1 MKKVKKIITGFL
13 TVFLFMA
20 MVLPMTTVKASEE
33 KEVAEK
39 RMYTVTFRAGNVAS
53 FDTDKITVSDGME
66 VTKNYIKV
74 KVAKGDTL
82 ALTVPD
88 WESDAR
94 LTSWF
99 SNCLHYEKEAAYGLK
114 AFSGV
119 VGTAVE
125 RNTEYVLDYKRLI
138 NPVSYTVSFVDSQ
151 TKEQIAAPQ
160 IIYGNAEE
168 TITVLPVTVSDYT
181 PTESRK
187 TLKLEKGKENT
198 ATFEYCYTGTV
209 ETITST
215 VTNVVPGTTRTET
228 VVNEV
233 EETVIVPGTAQPSG
247 FTANVVNN
255 ASNTANNRANGG
267 GNALNTPAGN
277 IANNVA
283 DNSANNAADNAVN
296 APADENEDQ
305 TVDDGNV
312 EIPEEQTPLVDGDEN
327 DGVVDIEESVTPLA
341 NTAEDE
347 STVSGDVDGKDA
359 DLAAQEIDAA
369 SVPVAVPVIG
379 GIAAVFVVGLI
390 VFLIYKNRKRSK

>member
-88 WESDAR
+88 WESDVR

-138 NPVSYTVSFVDSQ
+138 DPVSYTVSFIDSQ

-168 TITVLPVTVSDYT
+168 TITVLPVIVSDYT
-181 PTESRK
+181 PTESSK

-198 ATFEYCYTGTV
+198 ATFEYRYTGTV

-255 ASNTANNRANGG
+255 RANGG
-267 GNALNTPAGN
+267 GNALNAPTGN
-277 IANNVA
+277 TANNVA

-327 DGVVDIEESVTPLA
+327 DGVVDIEESETPLA

>member
-13 TVFLFMA
+13 MVFIFMA

-53 FDTDKITVSDGME
+53 IDTDKITVSDGME

-82 ALTVPD
+82 AFTVPG
-88 WESDAR
+88 WESDAG

-114 AFSGV
+114 AFSGI

-138 NPVSYTVSFVDSQ
+138 DPVSYTVSFIDSK
-151 TKEQIAAPQ
+151 TKEQIATPQ

-168 TITVLPVTVSDYT
+168 TIMVTPVTVSDYT
-181 PTESRK
+181 PTESSK
-187 TLKLEKGKENT
+187 TLKLEKGKANT
-198 ATFEYCYTGTV
+198 ATFEYRYIGSV

-233 EETVIVPGTAQPSG
+233 EETVIVPGTARQTG

-255 ASNTANNRANGG
+255 ASNAVNAPVGNTANS
-267 GNALNTPAGN
+267 
-277 IANNVA
+277 VA
-283 DNSANNAADNAVN
+283 DNNANNAADNAVN
-296 APADENEDQ
+296 APADDNEDQ
-305 TVDDGNV
+305 TVDDSNV
-312 EIPEEQTPLVDGDEN
+312 EIPEEQTPLVDGDGN
-327 DGVVDIEESVTPLA
+327 DGVVDIEESETPLA

-347 STVSGDVDGKDA
+347 NTVSGDVDGNDA

-379 GIAAVFVVGLI
+379 GIAAVFIAGLMA
-390 VFLIYKNRKRSK
+390 FLVYKNRKRSK

>member
-33 KEVAEK
+33 KEAVEK
-39 RMYTVTFRAGNVAS
+39 RMYTVTFRAGNIAC

-82 ALTVPD
+82 AFTVPD

-114 AFSGV
+114 AFNGV

-138 NPVSYTVSFVDSQ
+138 DPVSYTVSFIDSQ
-151 TKEQIAAPQ
+151 TKEQIATPQ

-168 TITVLPVTVSDYT
+168 TITVIPVTVSDYT
-181 PTESRK
+181 PTESSK
-187 TLKLEKGKENT
+187 TLKLEKGKENA
-198 ATFEYCYTGTV
+198 ATFEYHYTGAV

-233 EETVIVPGTAQPSG
+233 EETVIVPGTSQPTG

-255 ASNTANNRANGG
+255 ASNAVNAPV
-267 GNALNTPAGN
+267 GNT
-277 IANNVA
+277 ANNVA
-283 DNSANNAADNAVN
+283 DNNANNAADNAVN
-296 APADENEDQ
+296 APADDNEDQ
-305 TVDDGNV
+305 TVDDSNV
-312 EIPEEQTPLVDGDEN
+312 EITEEQTPLVDGDGN
-327 DGVVDIEESVTPLA
+327 DGVVDIEESETPLA

-347 STVSGDVDGKDA
+347 NTVSGDVDGNDA

-379 GIAAVFVVGLI
+379 GIAAVFIAGLI
-390 VFLIYKNRKRSK
+390 AFLVYKNRKRSK

>member
-13 TVFLFMA
+13 TVFIFMA
-20 MVLPMTTVKASEE
+20 LVLPMTTVKASEE
-33 KEVAEK
+33 KEVVEK
-39 RMYTVTFRAGNVAS
+39 RMYTVTFRAGNIAC
-53 FDTDKITVSDGME
+53 FDIDKITVSEGME

-82 ALTVPD
+82 AFTVPG

-114 AFSGV
+114 AFNGV
-119 VGTAVE
+119 VGTVVE

-138 NPVSYTVSFVDSQ
+138 DPVSYTVSFIDSQ

-160 IIYGNAEE
+160 ITYGNAEE
-168 TITVLPVTVSDYT
+168 TITVIPVTVPDYT
-181 PTESRK
+181 PTESSK
-187 TLKLEKGKENT
+187 IIKLEKGKENT
-198 ATFEYCYTGTV
+198 ATFEYRYTGAV

-228 VVNEV
+228 VVSEV
-233 EETVIVPGTAQPSG
+233 EETVIVPGTSQPTG

-255 ASNTANNRANGG
+255 ASNAVNAPV
-267 GNALNTPAGN
+267 GNT
-277 IANNVA
+277 ANNVA
-283 DNSANNAADNAVN
+283 DNNANNAADNAVN
-296 APADENEDQ
+296 APADDNEDQ
-305 TVDDGNV
+305 TVDDSNV

-327 DGVVDIEESVTPLA
+327 DGVVDIEESETPLS

-347 STVSGDVDGKDA
+347 STVSGDVDGNDA

-379 GIAAVFVVGLI
+379 GIAAVFIGGLI
-390 VFLIYKNRKRSK
+390 AFLVYKNRKRSK

>member
-13 TVFLFMA
+13 TVFIFMA
-20 MVLPMTTVKASEE
+20 LVLPMTTVKASEE
-33 KEVAEK
+33 KEVVEK
-39 RMYTVTFRAGNVAS
+39 RMYTVTVRAGNIAC
-53 FDTDKITVSDGME
+53 FDIDKITVSEGME

-74 KVAKGDTL
+74 KVVKGDTL
-82 ALTVPD
+82 AFTVPG

-114 AFSGV
+114 AFNGV
-119 VGTAVE
+119 VGTVVE

-138 NPVSYTVSFVDSQ
+138 DPVSYTVSFIDSQ

-160 IIYGNAEE
+160 ITYGNAEE
-168 TITVLPVTVSDYT
+168 TITVIPVTVPDYT
-181 PTESRK
+181 PTESSK
-187 TLKLEKGKENT
+187 IIKLEKGKENT
-198 ATFEYCYTGTV
+198 ATFEYRYTGAV

-233 EETVIVPGTAQPSG
+233 EETAIVPGTSQPTG

-255 ASNTANNRANGG
+255 ASNAVNAPV
-267 GNALNTPAGN
+267 GNT
-277 IANNVA
+277 
-283 DNSANNAADNAVN
+283 ANNAADNAVN
-296 APADENEDQ
+296 APADDNEDQ
-305 TVDDGNV
+305 TVDDSNV
-312 EIPEEQTPLVDGDEN
+312 EIPEEQTPLVDGDGN
-327 DGVVDIEESVTPLA
+327 DGVVAIEESETPLA

-347 STVSGDVDGKDA
+347 NTVSGDVNGKDA

-379 GIAAVFVVGLI
+379 GITAVFVVGLI
-390 VFLIYKNRKRSK
+390 VFLIYKNRKKSK

>member
-39 RMYTVTFRAGNVAS
+39 RMYTVTFRAGNIAC

-82 ALTVPD
+82 AFTVPG

-114 AFSGV
+114 AFNGV

-138 NPVSYTVSFVDSQ
+138 DPVSYTVSFIDSQ
-151 TKEQIAAPQ
+151 TKEQIATPQ

-168 TITVLPVTVSDYT
+168 TITVIPVTVSDYT
-181 PTESRK
+181 PTESSK
-187 TLKLEKGKENT
+187 TLKLEKGKENA
-198 ATFEYCYTGTV
+198 ATFEYHYTGAV

-233 EETVIVPGTAQPSG
+233 EETVIVPGTSQPTG

-255 ASNTANNRANGG
+255 ASNAVNAPV
-267 GNALNTPAGN
+267 GNT
-277 IANNVA
+277 ANNVA
-283 DNSANNAADNAVN
+283 DNNANNAADNAVN
-296 APADENEDQ
+296 APADDNEDR
-305 TVDDGNV
+305 TVDDSNV
-312 EIPEEQTPLVDGDEN
+312 EIPEEQTPLVDGDGN
-327 DGVVDIEESVTPLA
+327 DGVVDIEESETPLA

-347 STVSGDVDGKDA
+347 NTVSGDVDGNDA
-359 DLAAQEIDAA
+359 DLAAQKIDAA

-379 GIAAVFVVGLI
+379 GIAAVFIAGLI
-390 VFLIYKNRKRSK
+390 AFLVYKNRKRSK

>member
-13 TVFLFMA
+13 MVFLFMA

-82 ALTVPD
+82 AFTVPD

-114 AFSGV
+114 AFNGV

-138 NPVSYTVSFVDSQ
+138 DPVSYTVSFIDSQ
-151 TKEQIAAPQ
+151 TKEQIATPQ

-168 TITVLPVTVSDYT
+168 TITVIPVTVPDYT
-181 PTESRK
+181 PTQSSK
-187 TLKLEKGKENT
+187 IIKLEKGKENT
-198 ATFEYCYTGTV
+198 ATFEYRYTGAV

-233 EETVIVPGTAQPSG
+233 EETVIVPGTSQPTG

-255 ASNTANNRANGG
+255 ASNAVNAPV
-267 GNALNTPAGN
+267 GNT
-277 IANNVA
+277 ANNVA
-283 DNSANNAADNAVN
+283 DNNANNAADNAVN
-296 APADENEDQ
+296 APADDNEDQ
-305 TVDDGNV
+305 TVDDSNV
-312 EIPEEQTPLVDGDEN
+312 EIPEEQTPLVDGDGN
-327 DGVVDIEESVTPLA
+327 DGVVDIEESETPLA

-347 STVSGDVDGKDA
+347 NTVSGDVDGNDA

-379 GIAAVFVVGLI
+379 GIAAVFIAGLI
-390 VFLIYKNRKRSK
+390 AFLVYKNRKRSK

>member
-13 TVFLFMA
+13 TVFIFMA
-20 MVLPMTTVKASEE
+20 LVLPMTTVKASEE
-33 KEVAEK
+33 KEVVEK
-39 RMYTVTFRAGNVAS
+39 RMYTVTFRAGNIAC
-53 FDTDKITVSDGME
+53 FDIDKITVSEGME

-82 ALTVPD
+82 AFTVPG
-88 WESDAR
+88 WESDAG

-114 AFSGV
+114 AFNGV
-119 VGTAVE
+119 VGTVVE

-138 NPVSYTVSFVDSQ
+138 DPVSYTVSFIDSQ

-160 IIYGNAEE
+160 ITYGNAEE
-168 TITVLPVTVSDYT
+168 TITVIPVTVPDYT
-181 PTESRK
+181 PTESSK
-187 TLKLEKGKENT
+187 IIKLEKGKENT
-198 ATFEYCYTGTV
+198 ATFEYRYTGAV

-233 EETVIVPGTAQPSG
+233 EETVIVPGTSQPTG

-255 ASNTANNRANGG
+255 ASDAVNAPVGNT
-267 GNALNTPAGN
+267 
-277 IANNVA
+277 
-283 DNSANNAADNAVN
+283 ANNAADNVVN
-296 APADENEDQ
+296 APADDNEDQ
-305 TVDDGNV
+305 TVDDSNV
-312 EIPEEQTPLVDGDEN
+312 EIPEEQTPLVDGDGN
-327 DGVVDIEESVTPLA
+327 DGAVDIEESETPLA
-341 NTAEDE
+341 NTAEDA
-347 STVSGDVDGKDA
+347 STASGDVNGNDA

-379 GIAAVFVVGLI
+379 GITAVFVVGLI
-390 VFLIYKNRKRSK
+390 VFLIYKNRKKSK

>member
-13 TVFLFMA
+13 TVFIFMA
-20 MVLPMTTVKASEE
+20 LVLPMTTVKASEE
-33 KEVAEK
+33 KEAVEK
-39 RMYTVTFRAGNVAS
+39 RMYTVTFRAGNIAC
-53 FDTDKITVSDGME
+53 FDIDKITVSEGME

-82 ALTVPD
+82 AFTVPG
-88 WESDAR
+88 WESDAG

-114 AFSGV
+114 AFNGV
-119 VGTAVE
+119 VGTVVE

-138 NPVSYTVSFVDSQ
+138 DPISYTVSFIDSQ

-160 IIYGNAEE
+160 ITYGNAEE
-168 TITVLPVTVSDYT
+168 TITVIPVTVPDYT
-181 PTESRK
+181 PVESSK
-187 TLKLEKGKENT
+187 IIKLEKGKENT
-198 ATFEYCYTGTV
+198 ATFEYRYTGAV

-233 EETVIVPGTAQPSG
+233 EETVIVPGTSQPTG

-255 ASNTANNRANGG
+255 ASNAVNAPV
-267 GNALNTPAGN
+267 GNT
-277 IANNVA
+277 
-283 DNSANNAADNAVN
+283 ANNAADNAVN
-296 APADENEDQ
+296 APADDNEDQ
-305 TVDDGNV
+305 TVDDSNV
-312 EIPEEQTPLVDGDEN
+312 EIPEEQTPLVDGDGN
-327 DGVVDIEESVTPLA
+327 DGAVDIEESETPLA
-341 NTAEDE
+341 NTAEDA
-347 STVSGDVDGKDA
+347 STASSDVNGNDA

-379 GIAAVFVVGLI
+379 GITAVFVVGLI
-390 VFLIYKNRKRSK
+390 VFLIYKNRKKSK

>member
-13 TVFLFMA
+13 TVFIFMA
-20 MVLPMTTVKASEE
+20 LVLPMTTVKASEE
-33 KEVAEK
+33 KEAVEK
-39 RMYTVTFRAGNVAS
+39 RMYTVTFRAGNIAC
-53 FDTDKITVSDGME
+53 FDIDKITVSEGME

-82 ALTVPD
+82 AFTVPG

-114 AFSGV
+114 AFNGV

-138 NPVSYTVSFVDSQ
+138 DPVSYTVSFIDIQ

-160 IIYGNAEE
+160 ITYGNAEE
-168 TITVLPVTVSDYT
+168 TITVIPVTVPDYT
-181 PTESRK
+181 PVESSK
-187 TLKLEKGKENT
+187 IIKLEKGKENT
-198 ATFEYCYTGTV
+198 ATFEYRYTGAV

-228 VVNEV
+228 VVSEV
-233 EETVIVPGTAQPSG
+233 EKMVIVPGAAQPSG
-247 FTANVVNN
+247 VTANVVNN
-255 ASNTANNRANGG
+255 ASNTADNRVNGG
-267 GNALNTPAGN
+267 GNTADTPAGN
-277 IANNVA
+277 PVDNSTNNEVDNVA
-283 DNSANNAADNAVN
+283 N

-305 TVDDGNV
+305 TADEGNI
-312 EIPEEQTPLVDGDEN
+312 EIPEEQTPL
-327 DGVVDIEESVTPLA
+327 A
-341 NTAEDE
+341 NTEEDE

-379 GIAAVFVVGLI
+379 GIAAVFIAGLI
-390 VFLIYKNRKRSK
+390 VFLVYKNRKRSK

>member
-13 TVFLFMA
+13 TVFIFMA
-20 MVLPMTTVKASEE
+20 LVLPMTTVKASEE
-33 KEVAEK
+33 KEVVEK
-39 RMYTVTFRAGNVAS
+39 RMYTVTFRAGNIAC
-53 FDTDKITVSDGME
+53 FDIDKITVSEGME

-74 KVAKGDTL
+74 KAAKGDTL
-82 ALTVPD
+82 AFTVPG

-114 AFSGV
+114 AFNGV
-119 VGTAVE
+119 VGTVVE

-138 NPVSYTVSFVDSQ
+138 DPVSYTVSFIDSQ
-151 TKEQIAAPQ
+151 TKEQIATPQ

-168 TITVLPVTVSDYT
+168 TIMVTPVTVSDYT
-181 PTESRK
+181 PTESSK
-187 TLKLEKGKENT
+187 IIKLEKGKENT
-198 ATFEYCYTGTV
+198 ATFEYRYTGAV

-233 EETVIVPGTAQPSG
+233 EETVIVPGTSQPTG

-255 ASNTANNRANGG
+255 ASNAVNAPV
-267 GNALNTPAGN
+267 GNT
-277 IANNVA
+277 ANNVA
-283 DNSANNAADNAVN
+283 DNNANNAADNAVN
-296 APADENEDQ
+296 APADDNEDQ
-305 TVDDGNV
+305 TVDDSNV
-312 EIPEEQTPLVDGDEN
+312 EIPEEQTPLVDGDGN
-327 DGVVDIEESVTPLA
+327 DGVVAIEESETPLA
-341 NTAEDE
+341 NTAEDA
-347 STVSGDVDGKDA
+347 STASGDVDGNDA

-379 GIAAVFVVGLI
+379 GITAVFVVGLI
-390 VFLIYKNRKRSK
+390 VFLIYKNRKKSK

>member
-13 TVFLFMA
+13 TVFIFMA
-20 MVLPMTTVKASEE
+20 LVLPMTMVKASEE
-33 KEVAEK
+33 KEVVEK
-39 RMYTVTFRAGNVAS
+39 RMYTVTFRAGNIAC
-53 FDTDKITVSDGME
+53 FDIDKITVSEGME

-82 ALTVPD
+82 AFTVPG

-114 AFSGV
+114 AFNGV
-119 VGTAVE
+119 VGTVVE

-138 NPVSYTVSFVDSQ
+138 DPVSYTVSFIDSQ

-160 IIYGNAEE
+160 ITYGNAEE
-168 TITVLPVTVSDYT
+168 TITVIPVTVPDYT
-181 PTESRK
+181 PTESSK
-187 TLKLEKGKENT
+187 IIKLEKGKENT
-198 ATFEYCYTGTV
+198 ATFEYRYTGAV

-233 EETVIVPGTAQPSG
+233 EETVIVPGTSQPTG

-255 ASNTANNRANGG
+255 ASNAVNAPV
-267 GNALNTPAGN
+267 GNT
-277 IANNVA
+277 ANNVA
-283 DNSANNAADNAVN
+283 DNNANNAADNAVN
-296 APADENEDQ
+296 APADDNEDQ
-305 TVDDGNV
+305 TVDDSNV
-312 EIPEEQTPLVDGDEN
+312 EIPEEQTPLVDGDGN
-327 DGVVDIEESVTPLA
+327 DGVVAIEESETPLA
-341 NTAEDE
+341 NTAEDA
-347 STVSGDVDGKDA
+347 STASGDVNGKDA

-379 GIAAVFVVGLI
+379 GITAVFVVGLI
-390 VFLIYKNRKRSK
+390 VFLIYKNRKKSK

>member
-39 RMYTVTFRAGNVAS
+39 RMYTVTFRAGNIAC

-82 ALTVPD
+82 AFTVPG

-114 AFSGV
+114 AFNGV

-138 NPVSYTVSFVDSQ
+138 DPVSYTVSFIDSQ
-151 TKEQIAAPQ
+151 TKEQIATPQ

-168 TITVLPVTVSDYT
+168 TITVIPVIVSDYT
-181 PTESRK
+181 PTESSK
-187 TLKLEKGKENT
+187 IIKLEKGKENT
-198 ATFEYCYTGTV
+198 ATFEYRYTGAV

-215 VTNVVPGTTRTET
+215 VTNVVPGITRTET

-233 EETVIVPGTAQPSG
+233 EEPVIVPGTSQPTG

-255 ASNTANNRANGG
+255 VSNAVNAPV
-267 GNALNTPAGN
+267 GNT
-277 IANNVA
+277 ANNVA
-283 DNSANNAADNAVN
+283 DNNANNAADNAVN
-296 APADENEDQ
+296 APADDNEDQ
-305 TVDDGNV
+305 TVDDSNV
-312 EIPEEQTPLVDGDEN
+312 EIPEEQTPLVDGDGN
-327 DGVVDIEESVTPLA
+327 DGVVDIEESETPLA

-347 STVSGDVDGKDA
+347 NTVSGDVDGNDA

-379 GIAAVFVVGLI
+379 GIAAVFIAGLI

>member
-13 TVFLFMA
+13 MVFIFMA

-33 KEVAEK
+33 KEAVEK

-82 ALTVPD
+82 AFTVPG
-88 WESDAR
+88 WESDAG

-138 NPVSYTVSFVDSQ
+138 DPVSYTVSFIDSQ
-151 TKEQIAAPQ
+151 TKEQIATPQ

-168 TITVLPVTVSDYT
+168 TIMVTPVTVSDYT
-181 PTESRK
+181 PTESSK
-187 TLKLEKGKENT
+187 IIKLEKGKENT
-198 ATFEYCYTGTV
+198 ATFEYRYTGAV

-228 VVNEV
+228 VVSEV
-233 EETVIVPGTAQPSG
+233 EEMVIIPGTSQPTG

-255 ASNTANNRANGG
+255 ASNAVNAPV
-267 GNALNTPAGN
+267 GNT
-277 IANNVA
+277 ANNVA
-283 DNSANNAADNAVN
+283 DNNANNAADNAVN
-296 APADENEDQ
+296 APADDNEDQ
-305 TVDDGNV
+305 TVDDSNV
-312 EIPEEQTPLVDGDEN
+312 EIPEEQTPLVDGDGN
-327 DGVVDIEESVTPLA
+327 DGVVAIEESETPLA
-341 NTAEDE
+341 NTAEDA
-347 STVSGDVDGKDA
+347 STASGDVNGKDA

-379 GIAAVFVVGLI
+379 GITAVFVVGLI
-390 VFLIYKNRKRSK
+390 VFLIYKNRKKSK

>member
-13 TVFLFMA
+13 TVFIFMA
-20 MVLPMTTVKASEE
+20 LVLPMTTVKASEE
-33 KEVAEK
+33 KEVVEK

-82 ALTVPD
+82 AFTVPG
-88 WESDAR
+88 WESDAG

-114 AFSGV
+114 DFNGV

-138 NPVSYTVSFVDSQ
+138 DPVSYTVSFIDSQ
-151 TKEQIAAPQ
+151 TKEQIATPQ

-168 TITVLPVTVSDYT
+168 TIMVTPVTVSDYT
-181 PTESRK
+181 PTESSK
-187 TLKLEKGKENT
+187 IIKLEKGKENT
-198 ATFEYCYTGTV
+198 ATFEYRYTGAV

-228 VVNEV
+228 VVSEV
-233 EETVIVPGTAQPSG
+233 EETVIVPGAAQPSG
-247 FTANVVNN
+247 VTANVVNN
-255 ASNTANNRANGG
+255 ASNAVNAPV
-267 GNALNTPAGN
+267 GNT
-277 IANNVA
+277 ANNVA
-283 DNSANNAADNAVN
+283 DNNANNAADNAVN
-296 APADENEDQ
+296 APADDNEDQ
-305 TVDDGNV
+305 TVDDSNV
-312 EIPEEQTPLVDGDEN
+312 EIPEEQTPLVDGDGN
-327 DGVVDIEESVTPLA
+327 DGAVDIEESETPLA
-341 NTAEDE
+341 NTAEDA
-347 STVSGDVDGKDA
+347 STASGDVNGNDA

-379 GIAAVFVVGLI
+379 GITAVFVVGLI
-390 VFLIYKNRKRSK
+390 VFLIYKNRKKSK

>member
-1 MKKVKKIITGFL
+1 MKTAKKIITGFL
-13 TVFLFMA
+13 TVVIFMA
-20 MVLPMTTVKASEE
+20 FVLPMTTVKASEE
-33 KEVAEK
+33 KEAVEK

-82 ALTVPD
+82 AFTVPG
-88 WESDAR
+88 WESDAG

-99 SNCLHYEKEAAYGLK
+99 SNCLHYEKEAAYVLK

-138 NPVSYTVSFVDSQ
+138 DPVSYTVNFIDSQ
-151 TKEQIAAPQ
+151 TKEQIATPQ

-168 TITVLPVTVSDYT
+168 TIMVTPVTVSDYT
-181 PTESRK
+181 PMESSK
-187 TLKLEKGKENT
+187 TLKLEKGKANT
-198 ATFEYCYTGTV
+198 ATFEYRYTGSV

-233 EETVIVPGTAQPSG
+233 EETVIVPGTARQTG

-255 ASNTANNRANGG
+255 VSNAVNAPV
-267 GNALNTPAGN
+267 GNT
-277 IANNVA
+277 
-283 DNSANNAADNAVN
+283 ANNAADNAVN
-296 APADENEDQ
+296 APADDNEDQ
-305 TVDDGNV
+305 TVDDSNV
-312 EIPEEQTPLVDGDEN
+312 EIPEEQTPLVDGDGN
-327 DGVVDIEESVTPLA
+327 DGAVDIEESETPLA
-341 NTAEDE
+341 NTAEDA
-347 STVSGDVDGKDA
+347 STASGDVNGNDA

-379 GIAAVFVVGLI
+379 GITAVFVVGLI
-390 VFLIYKNRKRSK
+390 VFLIYKNRKKSK

>member
-13 TVFLFMA
+13 TVFIFMA
-20 MVLPMTTVKASEE
+20 LVLPMTTVKASEE
-33 KEVAEK
+33 KEVVEK
-39 RMYTVTFRAGNVAS
+39 RMYTVTFRAGNIAC
-53 FDTDKITVSDGME
+53 FDTDKITVSEGME

-74 KVAKGDTL
+74 KVVKGDTL
-82 ALTVPD
+82 AFTVPG

-114 AFSGV
+114 AFNGV

-138 NPVSYTVSFVDSQ
+138 NPVSYTVSFIDSQ

-160 IIYGNAEE
+160 ITYGNAEE
-168 TITVLPVTVSDYT
+168 TITVIPVTVPDYT
-181 PTESRK
+181 PTESSK
-187 TLKLEKGKENT
+187 IIKLEKGKENT
-198 ATFEYCYTGTV
+198 ATFEYRYTGAV

-233 EETVIVPGTAQPSG
+233 EETVIVPGTSQPTG

-255 ASNTANNRANGG
+255 ASNAVNAPV
-267 GNALNTPAGN
+267 GNT
-277 IANNVA
+277 
-283 DNSANNAADNAVN
+283 ANNAADNAVN
-296 APADENEDQ
+296 APADDNEDQ
-305 TVDDGNV
+305 TVDDSNV
-312 EIPEEQTPLVDGDEN
+312 EIPEEQTPLVDGDGN
-327 DGVVDIEESVTPLA
+327 DGAVDIEESETPLA
-341 NTAEDE
+341 NTAEDA
-347 STVSGDVDGKDA
+347 STASGDVNGNDA

-379 GIAAVFVVGLI
+379 GITAVFVVGLI
-390 VFLIYKNRKRSK
+390 VFLIYKNRKKSK

>member
-13 TVFLFMA
+13 TVFIFMA
-20 MVLPMTTVKASEE
+20 LVLPMTTVKASEE

-53 FDTDKITVSDGME
+53 FDTDKITVSEGME

-82 ALTVPD
+82 DFTVPG

-94 LTSWF
+94 MTSWF

-114 AFSGV
+114 AFNGV

-138 NPVSYTVSFVDSQ
+138 DPVSYTVSFIDSQ
-151 TKEQIAAPQ
+151 TKEQIATPQ

-168 TITVLPVTVSDYT
+168 IIMVTPVTVSDYT
-181 PTESRK
+181 PTESSK
-187 TLKLEKGKENT
+187 TIKLEKGKGNT
-198 ATFEYCYTGTV
+198 ATFEYRYTGAV

-233 EETVIVPGTAQPSG
+233 EETVIVPGTSQPTG

-255 ASNTANNRANGG
+255 ASNAVNAPV
-267 GNALNTPAGN
+267 GNT
-277 IANNVA
+277 ANNVA
-283 DNSANNAADNAVN
+283 DNNANNAADNAVN
-296 APADENEDQ
+296 APADDNEDQ
-305 TVDDGNV
+305 TVDDSNV
-312 EIPEEQTPLVDGDEN
+312 EIPEEQTPLVDGDGN
-327 DGVVDIEESVTPLA
+327 DGVVDIEESETPLA

-379 GIAAVFVVGLI
+379 GIAAVFIAGLI
-390 VFLIYKNRKRSK
+390 AFLVYKNRKRSK

>member
-13 TVFLFMA
+13 MVFIFMA

-82 ALTVPD
+82 AFTVPG
-88 WESDAR
+88 WESDAG

-114 AFSGV
+114 DFNGV

-138 NPVSYTVSFVDSQ
+138 DPVSYTVSFIDSQ
-151 TKEQIAAPQ
+151 TKEQIATPQ

-168 TITVLPVTVSDYT
+168 TIMVTPVTVSDYT
-181 PTESRK
+181 PTESSK
-187 TLKLEKGKENT
+187 IIKLEKGKENT
-198 ATFEYCYTGTV
+198 ATFEYRYTGAV

-228 VVNEV
+228 VVSEV
-233 EETVIVPGTAQPSG
+233 EETVIIPGAAQPSG
-247 FTANVVNN
+247 VTANVVNN
-255 ASNTANNRANGG
+255 ASNAVNAPV
-267 GNALNTPAGN
+267 GNT
-277 IANNVA
+277 ANNVA
-283 DNSANNAADNAVN
+283 DNNANNAADNAVN
-296 APADENEDQ
+296 APADDNEDQ
-305 TVDDGNV
+305 TVDDSNV
-312 EIPEEQTPLVDGDEN
+312 EIPEEQTPLVDGDGN
-327 DGVVDIEESVTPLA
+327 DGVVDIEESETPLA
-341 NTAEDE
+341 NTAEDA
-347 STVSGDVDGKDA
+347 STASGDVNGNDA
-359 DLAAQEIDAA
+359 DLAAQEIDTA

-379 GIAAVFVVGLI
+379 GITAVFVVGLI
-390 VFLIYKNRKRSK
+390 VFLVYKNRKRSK

>member
-13 TVFLFMA
+13 TVFIFMA
-20 MVLPMTTVKASEE
+20 LVLPMTTVKASEE
-33 KEVAEK
+33 KEVVEK
-39 RMYTVTFRAGNVAS
+39 RMYTVTFRAGNIAC
-53 FDTDKITVSDGME
+53 FDIDKITVSEGME

-82 ALTVPD
+82 AFTVPG
-88 WESDAR
+88 WESDAG

-114 AFSGV
+114 DFNGV

-138 NPVSYTVSFVDSQ
+138 DPVSYTVSFIDSQ
-151 TKEQIAAPQ
+151 TKEQIATPQ

-168 TITVLPVTVSDYT
+168 TIMVTPVTVSDYT
-181 PTESRK
+181 PTESSK
-187 TLKLEKGKENT
+187 IIKLEKGKENT
-198 ATFEYCYTGTV
+198 ATFEYRYTGAV

-233 EETVIVPGTAQPSG
+233 EETVIVPGTSQPTG

-255 ASNTANNRANGG
+255 ASNAVNAPV
-267 GNALNTPAGN
+267 GNT
-277 IANNVA
+277 ANNVA
-283 DNSANNAADNAVN
+283 DNNANNAADNAVN
-296 APADENEDQ
+296 APADDNEDQ
-305 TVDDGNV
+305 TVDDSNV
-312 EIPEEQTPLVDGDEN
+312 EIPEEQTPLVDGDGN
-327 DGVVDIEESVTPLA
+327 DGVVDIEESETPLA
-341 NTAEDE
+341 NTAEDA
-347 STVSGDVDGKDA
+347 STASGDVNGKDA

-379 GIAAVFVVGLI
+379 GITAVFVVGLI
-390 VFLIYKNRKRSK
+390 VFLIYKNRKKSK

>member
-13 TVFLFMA
+13 TVFIFMA
-20 MVLPMTTVKASEE
+20 LVLPMTTVKASEE

-53 FDTDKITVSDGME
+53 FDTDKITVSEGME

-82 ALTVPD
+82 DFTVPG

-94 LTSWF
+94 MTSWF

-114 AFSGV
+114 AFNGV

-138 NPVSYTVSFVDSQ
+138 DPVSYTVSFIDSQ
-151 TKEQIAAPQ
+151 TKEQIATPQ

-168 TITVLPVTVSDYT
+168 IIMVTPVTVSDYT
-181 PTESRK
+181 PTESSK
-187 TLKLEKGKENT
+187 TIKLEKGKGNT
-198 ATFEYCYTGTV
+198 ATFEYHYTGAV

-228 VVNEV
+228 VVSEV
-233 EETVIVPGTAQPSG
+233 EETVIIPGAAQPSG
-247 FTANVVNN
+247 VTANVVNN
-255 ASNTANNRANGG
+255 ASNTVNAPV
-267 GNALNTPAGN
+267 GNT
-277 IANNVA
+277 ANNVA
-283 DNSANNAADNAVN
+283 DNNANNAADNAVN
-296 APADENEDQ
+296 APADDNEDQ
-305 TVDDGNV
+305 TVDDSNV
-312 EIPEEQTPLVDGDEN
+312 EIPEEQTPLVDGDGN
-327 DGVVDIEESVTPLA
+327 DGVVDIEESETPLA

-379 GIAAVFVVGLI
+379 GIAAVFIAGLI
-390 VFLIYKNRKRSK
+390 AFLVYKNRKRSK

>member
-33 KEVAEK
+33 KEAVEK
-39 RMYTVTFRAGNVAS
+39 RMYTVTFRAGNIAC

-82 ALTVPD
+82 AFTVPG

-114 AFSGV
+114 AFNGV

-138 NPVSYTVSFVDSQ
+138 DPVSYTVSFIDSQ
-151 TKEQIAAPQ
+151 TKEQIATPQ

-168 TITVLPVTVSDYT
+168 TIMVTPVTVSDYT
-181 PTESRK
+181 PTESSK
-187 TLKLEKGKENT
+187 IIKLEKGKENT
-198 ATFEYCYTGTV
+198 ATFEYRYTGAV

-233 EETVIVPGTAQPSG
+233 EETVIVPGTSQPTG

-255 ASNTANNRANGG
+255 ASNAVNAPV
-267 GNALNTPAGN
+267 GNT
-277 IANNVA
+277 ANNVA
-283 DNSANNAADNAVN
+283 DNNANNAADNAVN
-296 APADENEDQ
+296 APADDNEDQ
-305 TVDDGNV
+305 TVDDSNV
-312 EIPEEQTPLVDGDEN
+312 EIPEEQTPLVDGDGN
-327 DGVVDIEESVTPLA
+327 DGVVDIEESETPLA

-379 GIAAVFVVGLI
+379 GIAAVFIAGLI
-390 VFLIYKNRKRSK
+390 AFLVYKNRKRSK

>member
-13 TVFLFMA
+13 MVFIFMA
-20 MVLPMTTVKASEE
+20 MVLTMTTVKASEE

-53 FDTDKITVSDGME
+53 IDTDKITVSDGME

-82 ALTVPD
+82 AFTVPG
-88 WESDAR
+88 WESDAG

-114 AFSGV
+114 AFSGI

-138 NPVSYTVSFVDSQ
+138 DPVSYTVSFIDSQ
-151 TKEQIAAPQ
+151 TKEQIATPQ

-168 TITVLPVTVSDYT
+168 TIMVTPVTVSDYT
-181 PTESRK
+181 PTESSK
-187 TLKLEKGKENT
+187 TLKLEKGKANT
-198 ATFEYCYTGTV
+198 ATFEYRYIGSV

-233 EETVIVPGTAQPSG
+233 EETVIVPGTARQTG

-255 ASNTANNRANGG
+255 ASNAVNAPV
-267 GNALNTPAGN
+267 GNT
-277 IANNVA
+277 ANNVA
-283 DNSANNAADNAVN
+283 DNNANNAADNAVN
-296 APADENEDQ
+296 APADDNEDQ
-305 TVDDGNV
+305 TVDDSNV
-312 EIPEEQTPLVDGDEN
+312 EIPEEQTPLVDGDGN
-327 DGVVDIEESVTPLA
+327 DGVVDIEESETPLA

-347 STVSGDVDGKDA
+347 NTVSGDVDGNDA

-379 GIAAVFVVGLI
+379 GIAAVFIAGLI
-390 VFLIYKNRKRSK
+390 AFLVYKNRKRSK

>member
-39 RMYTVTFRAGNVAS
+39 RMYTVTFRAGNIAS

-82 ALTVPD
+82 AFTVPG

-114 AFSGV
+114 AFNGV

-138 NPVSYTVSFVDSQ
+138 DPVSYTVSFIDSQ
-151 TKEQIAAPQ
+151 TKEQIATPQ

-168 TITVLPVTVSDYT
+168 TITVIPVTVPDYT
-181 PTESRK
+181 PTESSK
-187 TLKLEKGKENT
+187 IIKLEKGKENT
-198 ATFEYCYTGTV
+198 ATFEYRYTGAV

-228 VVNEV
+228 VVSEV
-233 EETVIVPGTAQPSG
+233 EETVIVPGTSQPTG

-255 ASNTANNRANGG
+255 ASNAVNAPV
-267 GNALNTPAGN
+267 GNT
-277 IANNVA
+277 ANNVA
-283 DNSANNAADNAVN
+283 DNNANNAADNAVN
-296 APADENEDQ
+296 APADDNEDQ
-305 TVDDGNV
+305 TVDDSNV
-312 EIPEEQTPLVDGDEN
+312 EIPEEQTPLVDGDGN
-327 DGVVDIEESVTPLA
+327 DGVVDIEESETPLA

-347 STVSGDVDGKDA
+347 NTVSGDVDGNDA

-379 GIAAVFVVGLI
+379 GITAVFVVGLI
-390 VFLIYKNRKRSK
+390 VFLIYKNRKKSK

>member
-20 MVLPMTTVKASEE
+20 MVLQMTTVKASEE

-39 RMYTVTFRAGNVAS
+39 RMYTVTFRAGNIAC

-82 ALTVPD
+82 AFTVPG

-114 AFSGV
+114 AFNGV

-138 NPVSYTVSFVDSQ
+138 DPVSYTVSFIDSQ
-151 TKEQIAAPQ
+151 TKEQIATPQ

-168 TITVLPVTVSDYT
+168 TITVIPVTVSDYT
-181 PTESRK
+181 PTESSK
-187 TLKLEKGKENT
+187 IIKLEKGKENT
-198 ATFEYCYTGTV
+198 ATFEYRYTGAV

-233 EETVIVPGTAQPSG
+233 EETVIVPGTSQPTG

-255 ASNTANNRANGG
+255 ASNAVNAPV
-267 GNALNTPAGN
+267 GNT
-277 IANNVA
+277 ANNVA
-283 DNSANNAADNAVN
+283 DNNANNAADNAVN
-296 APADENEDQ
+296 APADDNEDR
-305 TVDDGNV
+305 TVDDSNV
-312 EIPEEQTPLVDGDEN
+312 EIPEEQTPLVDGDGN
-327 DGVVDIEESVTPLA
+327 DGVVDIEESETPLA

-347 STVSGDVDGKDA
+347 NTVSGDVDGNDA

-390 VFLIYKNRKRSK
+390 AFLVYKNRKRSK

>member
-13 TVFLFMA
+13 MVFIFMA

-33 KEVAEK
+33 KEAVEK

-82 ALTVPD
+82 AFTVPG
-88 WESDAR
+88 WESDAG

-114 AFSGV
+114 DFNGV

-138 NPVSYTVSFVDSQ
+138 DPVSYTVSFIDSQ
-151 TKEQIAAPQ
+151 TKEQIATPQ

-168 TITVLPVTVSDYT
+168 TIMVTPVTVSDYT
-181 PTESRK
+181 PTESSK
-187 TLKLEKGKENT
+187 IIKLEKGKENT
-198 ATFEYCYTGTV
+198 ATFEYRYTGAV

-233 EETVIVPGTAQPSG
+233 EETVIVPGTSQPTG

-255 ASNTANNRANGG
+255 ASNAVNAPV
-267 GNALNTPAGN
+267 GNT
-277 IANNVA
+277 ANNVA
-283 DNSANNAADNAVN
+283 DNNANNAADNAVN
-296 APADENEDQ
+296 APADDNEDQ
-305 TVDDGNV
+305 TVDDSNV
-312 EIPEEQTPLVDGDEN
+312 EIPEEQTPLVDGDGN
-327 DGVVDIEESVTPLA
+327 DGVVDIEESETPLA
-341 NTAEDE
+341 NTAEDA
-347 STVSGDVDGKDA
+347 STASGDVNGKDA

-379 GIAAVFVVGLI
+379 GITAVFVVGLI
-390 VFLIYKNRKRSK
+390 VFLIYKNRKKSK

>member
-13 TVFLFMA
+13 TVFIFMA
-20 MVLPMTTVKASEE
+20 LVLPMTTVKASEE
-33 KEVAEK
+33 KEAVEK
-39 RMYTVTFRAGNVAS
+39 RMYTVTFRAGNIAC
-53 FDTDKITVSDGME
+53 FDIDKITVSEGME

-74 KVAKGDTL
+74 KVVKGDTL
-82 ALTVPD
+82 AFTVPG

-114 AFSGV
+114 AFNGV

-138 NPVSYTVSFVDSQ
+138 DPVSYTVSFIDSQ

-160 IIYGNAEE
+160 ITYGNAEE
-168 TITVLPVTVSDYT
+168 TITVIPVTVPDYT
-181 PTESRK
+181 PVESSK
-187 TLKLEKGKENT
+187 IIKLEKGKENT
-198 ATFEYCYTGTV
+198 ATFEYRYTGAV

-233 EETVIVPGTAQPSG
+233 EETVIVPGTSQPTG

-255 ASNTANNRANGG
+255 ASNAVNAPV
-267 GNALNTPAGN
+267 GNT
-277 IANNVA
+277 ANNVA
-283 DNSANNAADNAVN
+283 DNNANNAADNAVN
-296 APADENEDQ
+296 APADDNEDQ
-305 TVDDGNV
+305 TVDDSNV
-312 EIPEEQTPLVDGDEN
+312 EIPEEQTPLVDGDGN
-327 DGVVDIEESVTPLA
+327 DGAVDIEESETPLA
-341 NTAEDE
+341 NTAEDA
-347 STVSGDVDGKDA
+347 STASGDVNGKDA

-379 GIAAVFVVGLI
+379 GITAVFVVGLI
-390 VFLIYKNRKRSK
+390 VFLIYKNRKKSK

>member
-39 RMYTVTFRAGNVAS
+39 RMYTVTFRAGNIAC
-53 FDTDKITVSDGME
+53 FDTEKITVSDGME

-82 ALTVPD
+82 AFTVPG

-114 AFSGV
+114 AFNGV

-138 NPVSYTVSFVDSQ
+138 DPVSYTVSFIDSQ
-151 TKEQIAAPQ
+151 TKEQIATPQ

-168 TITVLPVTVSDYT
+168 TITVIPVTVSDYT
-181 PTESRK
+181 PTESSK
-187 TLKLEKGKENT
+187 IIKLEKGKENT
-198 ATFEYCYTGTV
+198 ATFEYRYTGAV

-233 EETVIVPGTAQPSG
+233 EETVIVPGTSQPTG

-255 ASNTANNRANGG
+255 ASNAVNAPV
-267 GNALNTPAGN
+267 GNT
-277 IANNVA
+277 ANNVA
-283 DNSANNAADNAVN
+283 DNNANNAADNAVN
-296 APADENEDQ
+296 APADDNEDQ
-305 TVDDGNV
+305 TVDDSNV
-312 EIPEEQTPLVDGDEN
+312 EIPEEQTPLVDGDGN
-327 DGVVDIEESVTPLA
+327 DGVVDIEESETPLA
-341 NTAEDE
+341 NTAEDA
-347 STVSGDVDGKDA
+347 STASGDVNGNDA

-379 GIAAVFVVGLI
+379 GITAVFVVGLI
-390 VFLIYKNRKRSK
+390 VFLIYKNRKKSK

>member
-13 TVFLFMA
+13 TVFIFMA
-20 MVLPMTTVKASEE
+20 LVLPMTTVKASEE
-33 KEVAEK
+33 KEVVEK
-39 RMYTVTFRAGNVAS
+39 RMYTVTFRAGNIAC
-53 FDTDKITVSDGME
+53 FDIDKITVSEGME

-82 ALTVPD
+82 AFTVPG

-114 AFSGV
+114 AFNGV
-119 VGTAVE
+119 VGTVVE

-138 NPVSYTVSFVDSQ
+138 DPVSYTVSFIDSQ

-160 IIYGNAEE
+160 ITYGNAEE
-168 TITVLPVTVSDYT
+168 TITVIPVTVPDYT
-181 PTESRK
+181 PTVSSK
-187 TLKLEKGKENT
+187 IIKLEKGKENT
-198 ATFEYCYTGTV
+198 ATFEYRYTGAV

-233 EETVIVPGTAQPSG
+233 EETVIVPGTSQPTG

-255 ASNTANNRANGG
+255 ASNAVNAPV
-267 GNALNTPAGN
+267 GNT
-277 IANNVA
+277 
-283 DNSANNAADNAVN
+283 ANNAADNAVN
-296 APADENEDQ
+296 APADDNEDQ
-305 TVDDGNV
+305 TVDDSNV
-312 EIPEEQTPLVDGDEN
+312 EIPEEQTPLVDGDGN
-327 DGVVDIEESVTPLA
+327 DGAVDIEESETPLA
-341 NTAEDE
+341 NTAEDA
-347 STVSGDVDGKDA
+347 STASGDVNGNDA

-379 GIAAVFVVGLI
+379 GITAVFVVGLI
-390 VFLIYKNRKRSK
+390 VFLIYKNRKKSK

>member
-13 TVFLFMA
+13 TVFIFMA
-20 MVLPMTTVKASEE
+20 LVLPMTTVKASEE
-33 KEVAEK
+33 KEAVEK
-39 RMYTVTFRAGNVAS
+39 RMYTVTFRAGNIAC
-53 FDTDKITVSDGME
+53 FDIDKITVSEGME

-74 KVAKGDTL
+74 KVVKGDTL
-82 ALTVPD
+82 AFTVPG

-114 AFSGV
+114 AFNGV
-119 VGTAVE
+119 VGTVVE

-138 NPVSYTVSFVDSQ
+138 NPVSYTVSFIDSQ

-160 IIYGNAEE
+160 ITYGNAEE
-168 TITVLPVTVSDYT
+168 TITVIPVTVPDYT
-181 PTESRK
+181 PTESSK
-187 TLKLEKGKENT
+187 IIKLEKGKENT
-198 ATFEYCYTGTV
+198 ATFEYRYTGAV

-233 EETVIVPGTAQPSG
+233 EETVIVPGTSQPTG

-255 ASNTANNRANGG
+255 ASNAVNAPV
-267 GNALNTPAGN
+267 GNT
-277 IANNVA
+277 
-283 DNSANNAADNAVN
+283 ANNAADNAVN
-296 APADENEDQ
+296 APADDNEDQ
-305 TVDDGNV
+305 TVDDSNV
-312 EIPEEQTPLVDGDEN
+312 EIPEEQTPLVDGDGN
-327 DGVVDIEESVTPLA
+327 DGAVDIEESETPLA
-341 NTAEDE
+341 NTAEDA
-347 STVSGDVDGKDA
+347 STASGDVNGNDA

-379 GIAAVFVVGLI
+379 GITAVFVVGLI
-390 VFLIYKNRKRSK
+390 VFLIYKNRKKSK

>member
-13 TVFLFMA
+13 TVFIFMA
-20 MVLPMTTVKASEE
+20 LVLPMTTVKASEE
-33 KEVAEK
+33 KEAVEK
-39 RMYTVTFRAGNVAS
+39 RMYTVTFRAGNIAF
-53 FDTDKITVSDGME
+53 FDIDKITVSEGME

-82 ALTVPD
+82 AFTVPG
-88 WESDAR
+88 WESDAG

-114 AFSGV
+114 AFNGV

-138 NPVSYTVSFVDSQ
+138 DPVSYTVSFIDSQ

-160 IIYGNAEE
+160 ITYGNAEE
-168 TITVLPVTVSDYT
+168 TITVIPVTVPDYT
-181 PTESRK
+181 PVESSK
-187 TLKLEKGKENT
+187 IIKLEKGKENT
-198 ATFEYCYTGTV
+198 ATFEYRYTGAV

-228 VVNEV
+228 VVSEV
-233 EETVIVPGTAQPSG
+233 EETVIVPGTARQTG

-255 ASNTANNRANGG
+255 ASNAVNASV
-267 GNALNTPAGN
+267 GNT
-277 IANNVA
+277 ANNVA
-283 DNSANNAADNAVN
+283 DNNANNAADNAVN
-296 APADENEDQ
+296 APADDNEDQ
-305 TVDDGNV
+305 TVDDSNV
-312 EIPEEQTPLVDGDEN
+312 EIPEEQTPLVDGDGN
-327 DGVVDIEESVTPLA
+327 DGVVDIEESETPLA

-347 STVSGDVDGKDA
+347 NTVSGDVDGNDA

-379 GIAAVFVVGLI
+379 GIAAVFIAGLI
-390 VFLIYKNRKRSK
+390 AFLVYKNRKRSK

>member
-13 TVFLFMA
+13 TVFIFMA
-20 MVLPMTTVKASEE
+20 LVLPMTTVKASEE
-33 KEVAEK
+33 KEVVEK
-39 RMYTVTFRAGNVAS
+39 RMYTVTFRAGNIAC
-53 FDTDKITVSDGME
+53 FDIDKITVSEGME

-82 ALTVPD
+82 AFTVPG

-114 AFSGV
+114 AFNGV
-119 VGTAVE
+119 VGTVVE

-138 NPVSYTVSFVDSQ
+138 DPVSYTVSFIDSQ

-160 IIYGNAEE
+160 ITYGNAEE
-168 TITVLPVTVSDYT
+168 TITVIPVTVPDYT
-181 PTESRK
+181 PTESSK
-187 TLKLEKGKENT
+187 IIKLEKGKANT
-198 ATFEYCYTGTV
+198 ATFEYRYTGAV

-233 EETVIVPGTAQPSG
+233 EETVIVPGTSQPTG

-255 ASNTANNRANGG
+255 ASNAVNAPV
-267 GNALNTPAGN
+267 GNT
-277 IANNVA
+277 ANNVA
-283 DNSANNAADNAVN
+283 DNNANNASNAVN
-296 APADENEDQ
+296 APADDNEDQ
-305 TVDDGNV
+305 TVDDSNV
-312 EIPEEQTPLVDGDEN
+312 EIPEEQTPLVDGDGN
-327 DGVVDIEESVTPLA
+327 DGVVAIEESETPLA
-341 NTAEDE
+341 NTAEDA
-347 STVSGDVDGKDA
+347 STASGDVNGKDA

-379 GIAAVFVVGLI
+379 GITAVFVVGLI
-390 VFLIYKNRKRSK
+390 VFLIYKNRKKSK

>member
-13 TVFLFMA
+13 TVFIFMA
-20 MVLPMTTVKASEE
+20 LVLPMTTVKASEE
-33 KEVAEK
+33 KEVVEK
-39 RMYTVTFRAGNVAS
+39 RMYTVTFRAGNIAC
-53 FDTDKITVSDGME
+53 FDIDKITVSEGME

-74 KVAKGDTL
+74 KVAKEDTL
-82 ALTVPD
+82 AFTVPG

-114 AFSGV
+114 AFNGV

-138 NPVSYTVSFVDSQ
+138 DPVSYTVSFIDSQ

-160 IIYGNAEE
+160 ITYGNAEE
-168 TITVLPVTVSDYT
+168 TITVIPVTVPDYT
-181 PTESRK
+181 PTESSK
-187 TLKLEKGKENT
+187 IIKLEKGKENT
-198 ATFEYCYTGTV
+198 ATFEYRYTGAV

-233 EETVIVPGTAQPSG
+233 EETVIVLGTSQPTG

-255 ASNTANNRANGG
+255 ASNAVNAPV
-267 GNALNTPAGN
+267 GNT
-277 IANNVA
+277 
-283 DNSANNAADNAVN
+283 ANNAADNAVN
-296 APADENEDQ
+296 APADDNEDQ
-305 TVDDGNV
+305 TVDDSNV
-312 EIPEEQTPLVDGDEN
+312 EIPEEQTPLVDGDGN
-327 DGVVDIEESVTPLA
+327 DGAVDIEESETPLA
-341 NTAEDE
+341 NTAEDA
-347 STVSGDVDGKDA
+347 STASGDVNGNDA

-379 GIAAVFVVGLI
+379 GIAAVFIAGLI
-390 VFLIYKNRKRSK
+390 AFLVYKNRKRSK

>member
-1 MKKVKKIITGFL
+1 MKKVKKIITAFL
-13 TVFLFMA
+13 TVFIFMA
-20 MVLPMTTVKASEE
+20 LVLPMTTVKASEE
-33 KEVAEK
+33 KEAVGK
-39 RMYTVTFRAGNVAS
+39 RMYTVTFRAGNIAC
-53 FDTDKITVSDGME
+53 FDIDKITVSEGME

-82 ALTVPD
+82 AFTVPG

-114 AFSGV
+114 NFNGV

-138 NPVSYTVSFVDSQ
+138 DPVSYTVSFIDSQ

-160 IIYGNAEE
+160 ITYGNAEE
-168 TITVLPVTVSDYT
+168 TITVIPVTVPDYT
-181 PTESRK
+181 PTESSK
-187 TLKLEKGKENT
+187 IIKLEKGKENT
-198 ATFEYCYTGTV
+198 ATFEYRYTGAV

-233 EETVIVPGTAQPSG
+233 EETVIVPGTSQPTG

-255 ASNTANNRANGG
+255 ASNAVNAPV
-267 GNALNTPAGN
+267 GNT
-277 IANNVA
+277 
-283 DNSANNAADNAVN
+283 ANNAADNAVN
-296 APADENEDQ
+296 APADDNEDQ
-305 TVDDGNV
+305 TVDDSNV
-312 EIPEEQTPLVDGDEN
+312 EIPEEQTPLVDGDGN
-327 DGVVDIEESVTPLA
+327 DGAVDIEESETPLA
-341 NTAEDE
+341 NTAEDA
-347 STVSGDVDGKDA
+347 STASGDVNGNDA

-379 GIAAVFVVGLI
+379 GITAVFVVGLI
-390 VFLIYKNRKRSK
+390 AFLVYKNRKRSK

>member
-13 TVFLFMA
+13 TVFIFMA
-20 MVLPMTTVKASEE
+20 LVLPMTTVKASEE
-33 KEVAEK
+33 KEVVEK
-39 RMYTVTFRAGNVAS
+39 RMYTVTFRAGNIAC
-53 FDTDKITVSDGME
+53 FDIDKITVSEGME

-82 ALTVPD
+82 AFTVPG

-114 AFSGV
+114 AFNGV
-119 VGTAVE
+119 VGTVVE

-138 NPVSYTVSFVDSQ
+138 DPVSYTVSFIDSQ

-160 IIYGNAEE
+160 ITYGNAEE
-168 TITVLPVTVSDYT
+168 TITVIPVTVPDYT
-181 PTESRK
+181 PTESSK
-187 TLKLEKGKENT
+187 IIKLEKGKENT
-198 ATFEYCYTGTV
+198 ATFEYRYTGAV

-233 EETVIVPGTAQPSG
+233 EETVIVPGTSQPTG

-255 ASNTANNRANGG
+255 ASNAVNAPV
-267 GNALNTPAGN
+267 GNT
-277 IANNVA
+277 
-283 DNSANNAADNAVN
+283 ANNAADNAVN
-296 APADENEDQ
+296 APADDNEDQ
-305 TVDDGNV
+305 TVDDSNV
-312 EIPEEQTPLVDGDEN
+312 EIPEEQTPLVDGDGN
-327 DGVVDIEESVTPLA
+327 DGAVDIEESETPLA
-341 NTAEDE
+341 NTAEDA
-347 STVSGDVDGKDA
+347 STASSDVNGNDA

-379 GIAAVFVVGLI
+379 GITAVFVVGLI
-390 VFLIYKNRKRSK
+390 VFLIYKNRKKSK

>member
-13 TVFLFMA
+13 TVFIFMA
-20 MVLPMTTVKASEE
+20 LVLPMTTVKASEE
-33 KEVAEK
+33 KEVAGK

-82 ALTVPD
+82 AFTVPG
-88 WESDAR
+88 WESDAG

-138 NPVSYTVSFVDSQ
+138 DPVSYTVSFIDSQ
-151 TKEQIAAPQ
+151 TKEQIATPQ

-168 TITVLPVTVSDYT
+168 TITVIPVTVSDYT
-181 PTESRK
+181 PTESSK
-187 TLKLEKGKENT
+187 TLKLEKGKENA
-198 ATFEYCYTGTV
+198 ATFEYHYTGAV

-233 EETVIVPGTAQPSG
+233 EETVIVPGTSQPTG

-255 ASNTANNRANGG
+255 ASNAVNAPV
-267 GNALNTPAGN
+267 GNT
-277 IANNVA
+277 ANNVA
-283 DNSANNAADNAVN
+283 DNNANNAADNAVN
-296 APADENEDQ
+296 APADDNEDQ
-305 TVDDGNV
+305 TVDDSNV
-312 EIPEEQTPLVDGDEN
+312 EITEEQTPLVDGDGN
-327 DGVVDIEESVTPLA
+327 DGVVDIEESETPLA
-341 NTAEDE
+341 NTAEDA
-347 STVSGDVDGKDA
+347 STASGDVDGNDA

-379 GIAAVFVVGLI
+379 GITAVFVVGLI
-390 VFLIYKNRKRSK
+390 VFLIYKNRKQSK

>member
-13 TVFLFMA
+13 TVFIFMA
-20 MVLPMTTVKASEE
+20 LVLPMTTVKASEE
-33 KEVAEK
+33 KEVVEK
-39 RMYTVTFRAGNVAS
+39 RMYTVTFRAGNIAC
-53 FDTDKITVSDGME
+53 FDIDKITVSEGME

-82 ALTVPD
+82 AFTVPG

-114 AFSGV
+114 AFNGV
-119 VGTAVE
+119 VGTVVE

-138 NPVSYTVSFVDSQ
+138 NPVSYTVSFIDSQ

-160 IIYGNAEE
+160 ITYGNAEE
-168 TITVLPVTVSDYT
+168 TITVIPVTVPDYT
-181 PTESRK
+181 PTESSK
-187 TLKLEKGKENT
+187 IIKLEKGKENT
-198 ATFEYCYTGTV
+198 ATFEYRYTGTV

-233 EETVIVPGTAQPSG
+233 EETVIVPGTSQPTG

-255 ASNTANNRANGG
+255 ASNAVNAPV
-267 GNALNTPAGN
+267 GNT
-277 IANNVA
+277 
-283 DNSANNAADNAVN
+283 ANNAADNAVN
-296 APADENEDQ
+296 APADDNEDQ
-305 TVDDGNV
+305 TVDDSYV
-312 EIPEEQTPLVDGDEN
+312 EIPEEQTPLVDGDGN
-327 DGVVDIEESVTPLA
+327 DGAVDIEESETPLA

-347 STVSGDVDGKDA
+347 STVSGDVDGNDA

-379 GIAAVFVVGLI
+379 GITAVFVVGLI
-390 VFLIYKNRKRSK
+390 VFLIYKNRKKSK

>member
-13 TVFLFMA
+13 MVFIFMA

-33 KEVAEK
+33 KEAVEK

-82 ALTVPD
+82 AFTVPG
-88 WESDAR
+88 WESDAG

-114 AFSGV
+114 AFNGV
-119 VGTAVE
+119 VGTVVE

-138 NPVSYTVSFVDSQ
+138 DPVSYTVSFIDSQ

-160 IIYGNAEE
+160 ITYGNAEE
-168 TITVLPVTVSDYT
+168 TITVIPVTVPDYT
-181 PTESRK
+181 PTESSK
-187 TLKLEKGKENT
+187 IIKLEKGKENT
-198 ATFEYCYTGTV
+198 ATFEYRYTGAV

-233 EETVIVPGTAQPSG
+233 EETVIVPGTSQPTG

-255 ASNTANNRANGG
+255 ASNAVNAPV
-267 GNALNTPAGN
+267 GNT
-277 IANNVA
+277 ANNVA
-283 DNSANNAADNAVN
+283 DNNANNAADNAVN
-296 APADENEDQ
+296 APADDNEDQ
-305 TVDDGNV
+305 TVDDSNV
-312 EIPEEQTPLVDGDEN
+312 EIPEEQTPLVDGDGN
-327 DGVVDIEESVTPLA
+327 DGVVAIEESETPLA
-341 NTAEDE
+341 NTAEDA
-347 STVSGDVDGKDA
+347 STASGDVNGKDA

-379 GIAAVFVVGLI
+379 GITAVFVVGLI
-390 VFLIYKNRKRSK
+390 VFLIYKNRKKSK